1 MKIDVVGNSITIK
14 RGSEQIITSIDD
26 IASFTYVIKN
36 GNKYLVIA
44 LKYGPKSLVES
55 KVGDIVLNGVAF
67 TNFAT
72 LESTLNSLMLL
83 KTSFG
88 SPSTVADYHLQ
99 GTYATAG
106 TVTVT
111 VPNGL
116 TVNNSTQIVYIRQTT
131 AALACNTYINGASG
145 YSFGYN
151 AGTITIYKYGVAIT
165 TLLNTDKYEVGI
177 NNTISLLSND
187 AVKTLEVELT
197 RPSDT
202 NAYAANDCINT
213 ATSGSSLLQ
222 FTNAAK
228 ATGTGVIIA
237 SARFQT
243 NSILSSGFLGK
254 RFRLHLYRDSGV
266 TAIND
271 NAAFEMLYENSTKR
285 IGYID
290 FTFPSVVDGG
300 ATDSI
305 AVQVDGINKIV
316 QLVGTTI
323 YGQLQILDAITAPVS
338 GAKIKIHLHVI
349 QTN

>member
-55 KVGDIVLNGVAF
+55 KVEDIVLNGVAF
-67 TNFAT
+67 SNFAT

-106 TVTVT
+106 TLTVT
-111 VPNGL
+111 IPNGL
-116 TVNNSTQIVYIRQTT
+116 TVNNPTQIVYIRQTT
-131 AALACNTYINGASG
+131 AALARNTYINGASG

-151 AGTITIYKYGVAIT
+151 AGTITIYKDLVAIT
-165 TLLNTDKYEVGI
+165 TLLATDKYEVGI
-177 NNTISLLSND
+177 NGEGNISQYTENIKTI
-187 AVKTLEVELT
+187 EVELT
-197 RPSDT
+197 RPADT
-202 NAYAANDCINT
+202 LDYAAGDCINT
-213 ATSGSSLLQ
+213 ATSGSTLLT
-222 FTNAAK
+222 FANASK
-228 ATGTGVIIA
+228 ATGTGIIIA

-243 NSILSSGFLGK
+243 NDKTKFLGK
-254 RFRLHLYRDSGV
+254 RFRLHLYRDNTGV
-266 TAIND
+266 VAIND
-271 NAAFEMLYENSTKR
+271 NVAFEMLYASSSKR
-285 IGYID
+285 FGYID
-290 FTFPSVVDGG
+290 FTFPSVADGG

-305 AVQVDGINKIV
+305 AVQIDGINKVV
-316 QLVGTTI
+316 QLVGTSI
-323 YGQLQILDAITAPVS
+323 YAQLQILDAVTAPVS
-338 GAKIKIHLHVI
+338 VAKIKMHLHVI